1 MSTFYGTESC
11 VIDAKGRIVVPS
23 RMRRGLQPDAHD
35 TFVLVRGLDG
45 CVSMYPLDEWRK
57 VEDKLREMPMGSEK
71 ARMFKRL
78 LLETAHE
85 TVMDG
90 QGRISLTGALS
101 EHAGV
106 DGEAKLIGA
115 FDHIELWNAKRY
127 ESRTKDVA
135 DQFEKLA
142 TDLLT

>member
-1 MSTFYGTESC
+1 
-11 VIDAKGRIVVPS
+11 
-23 RMRRGLQPDAHD
+23 
-35 TFVLVRGLDG
+35 
-45 CVSMYPLDEWRK
+45 MYPLDEWRK
-57 VEDKLREMPMGSEK
+57 VEDKLCEMPMGSEK